1 MIIISQNEKKL
12 ILGNR
17 MFLRNNSIIN
27 VNSRKIWYN
36 NTMKKTED
44 IKMYYFFDE
53 AGDTTILGRKGVN
66 LVNEGKASKVF
77 IVGYLGIKDP
87 KAFRKSLLQL
97 QSEIINDEYLKDIPS
112 VSKCTSIQFHACMD
126 CAEVRE
132 KVFKFLK
139 SQEFDFQCIVARKN
153 LELFRK
159 KFDLKEAK
167 IYKYL
172 VSKLLENRL
181 HLYSEIDCYF
191 SSKGSV
197 VRQDNMQE
205 AINDA
210 IAAFKEKWKKD
221 NTNNIRV
228 IVQKSSEEPML
239 WAVDYV
245 LWTIQRAYEKGEFR
259 YYNYLKDKISLV
271 MDIFDKDKYPN
282 NYYTQKNLLEAKKI
296 DPV

>member
-1 MIIISQNEKKL
+1 
-12 ILGNR
+12 
-17 MFLRNNSIIN
+17 
-27 VNSRKIWYN
+27 
-36 NTMKKTED
+36 MKKTED
-44 IKMYYFFDE
+44 IKVYYFFDE
-53 AGDTTILGRKGVN
+53 AGDPQILGRKGIN
-66 LVNEGKASKVF
+66 LVEQGKSSKVF
-77 IVGYLGIKDP
+77 MVGYLNIKEP
-87 KAFRKSLLQL
+87 KEFRKQLLQL
-97 QSEIINDEYLKDIPS
+97 QKEILADEYLKDVPS
-112 VSKCTSIQFHACMD
+112 ISKSTSVQFHACMD
-126 CAEVRE
+126 CSEVRE
-132 KVFKFLK
+132 KVYKFLK
-139 SQEFDFQCIVARKN
+139 KQDFDFQCIVARKN

-159 KFDLKEAK
+159 KFDLKKAK

-191 SSKGSV
+191 SSMGSV

-221 NTNNIRV
+221 NTNNIKV

-259 YYNYLKDKISLV
+259 YYNFLKDKISLV
-271 MDIFDKDKYPN
+271 IDIFDKDKYPK
-282 NYYTQKNLLEAKKI
+282 NYYTQKNLLEEKKI

>member
-1 MIIISQNEKKL
+1 
-12 ILGNR
+12 
-17 MFLRNNSIIN
+17 
-27 VNSRKIWYN
+27 
-36 NTMKKTED
+36 MKKTEN

-53 AGDTTILGRKGVN
+53 AGDTTILGRKGIN
-66 LVNEGKASKVF
+66 LIAEEKASKVF
-77 IVGYLGIKDP
+77 IVGYLEIANPTK
-87 KAFRKSLLQL
+87 FRKGLLEL
-97 QSEIINDEYLKDIPS
+97 QKEIVNDEYLKDIPS
-112 VSKCTSIQFHACMD
+112 VTKNTIKQFHACMD
-126 CAEVRE
+126 CSEVRE

-139 SQEFDFQCIVARKN
+139 NQDFTFQCVVARKN
-153 LELFRK
+153 LDLFRK
-159 KFDLKEAK
+159 KFDLKEGK

-191 SSKGSV
+191 SSMGSV

-210 IAAFKEKWKKD
+210 ILAFKKKWNKE

-228 IVQKSSEEPML
+228 IIQKSSEEPML

-259 YYNYLKDKISLV
+259 YYNYLNDKISLV
-271 MDIFDKDKYPN
+271 MDIFDYKNYPH
-282 NYYTQKNLLEAKKI
+282 NYYNHKNLLEAKKI

>member
-1 MIIISQNEKKL
+1 M
-12 ILGNR
+12 
-17 MFLRNNSIIN
+17 
-27 VNSRKIWYN
+27 
-36 NTMKKTED
+36 
-44 IKMYYFFDE
+44 
-53 AGDTTILGRKGVN
+53 
-66 LVNEGKASKVF
+66 
-77 IVGYLGIKDP
+77 
-87 KAFRKSLLQL
+87 

-139 SQEFDFQCIVARKN
+139 SQDFDFQCIVARKN

-191 SSKGSV
+191 SSMGSV

-205 AINDA
+205 AINDV

-228 IVQKSSEEPML
+228 IVQKSSEEPL
-239 WAVDYV
+239 LQAADYV
-245 LWTIQRAYEKGEFR
+245 LWTIQRAYEKGDFR
-259 YYNYLKDKISLV
+259 YYNFLKEKINLV
-271 MDIFDKDKYPN
+271 HDIFDFEKYPK
-282 NYYTQKNLLEAKKI
+282 NYYNQKNPLEAKKI